1 MRPAR
6 CTPPSPS
13 EKEVAAVDKASQARQ
28 KRYEDCLDEY
38 RRYIAKENTLL
49 ARNQAH
55 CQKRDQWFREEVEQA
70 WRNAISNRPL
80 VLRSVARTNVLKK
93 DISEWLSRLDEHSLH
108 GDSWQ
113 QEESAQDH
121 SQLLDKY
128 NDILAEY
135 GHRV

>member
-1 MRPAR
+1 
-6 CTPPSPS
+6 
-13 EKEVAAVDKASQARQ
+13 
-28 KRYEDCLDEY
+28 
-38 RRYIAKENTLL
+38 
-49 ARNQAH
+49 
-55 CQKRDQWFREEVEQA
+55 VEQA

-80 VLRSVARTNVLKK
+80 VLRSVARTNVLKR
-93 DISEWLSRLDEHSLH
+93 DISEWLSRLDEQSIH

-113 QEESAQDH
+113 QEESLQDR